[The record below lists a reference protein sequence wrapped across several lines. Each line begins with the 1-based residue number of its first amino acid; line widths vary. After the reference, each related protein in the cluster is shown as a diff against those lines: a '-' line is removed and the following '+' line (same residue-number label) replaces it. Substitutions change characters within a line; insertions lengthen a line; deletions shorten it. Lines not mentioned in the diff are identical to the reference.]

1 MTGVQT
7 CALPILMDLAQI
19 RRRQMDRA
27 LRWAIL
33 LFSGFL
39 VVTQQVYT
47 LGPLVEYDRKINSQ
61 PKPQFEG
68 FAGFLLRRLDD
79 LGLRGLT
86 AAVLLIAA
94 TFIAIKF
101 KTWRPLN
108 LALLSL
114 LSLNLVVGTFKLFLG
129 RTKPRDGFDLLH
141 VGGMSYPSGHASNA
155 VLSWGILAYLIYRYA
170 KVDRY
175 QGRLASAGVVLISL
189 TVCTV
194 SLIRHTHWFSDLL
207 GGLFVG
213 SALLVT
219 VIAIDR
225 YVPSKSQLH

>member
-1 MTGVQT
+1 MEK
-7 CALPILMDLAQI
+7 LAQN

-27 LRWAIL
+27 LRWSLL
-33 LFSGFL
+33 LFVGFL
-39 VVTQQVYT
+39 VVTQQVLT
-47 LGPLVEYDRKINSQ
+47 NGPLVAYDKEINSQ

-68 FAGFLLRRLDD
+68 LAGFILRRLDD

-86 AAVLLIAA
+86 ATVLLIAA
-94 TFIAIKF
+94 SFVAYKF

-108 LALLSL
+108 LAMISL
-114 LSLNLVVGTFKLFLG
+114 LSLNLVVGTFKLILG

-141 VGGMSYPSGHASNA
+141 AGGMSYPSGHASNA

-175 QGRLASAGVVLISL
+175 QGRLATTGVVLISL
-189 TVCTV
+189 TVCVV

-213 SALLVT
+213 SALLVA

>member
-1 MTGVQT
+1 MRTTAQT
-7 CALPILMDLAQI
+7 

-27 LRWAIL
+27 LRWSLL
-33 LFSGFL
+33 LFFGFL
-39 VVTQQVYT
+39 VVTQQVLT
-47 LGPLVEYDRKINSQ
+47 NGPLVSYDKEINSQ

-68 FAGFLLRRLDD
+68 LAGFLLRRLDD

-86 AAVLLIAA
+86 ATVLIIAA
-94 TFIAIKF
+94 SFIAYKF

-108 LALLSL
+108 LAMVSL

-141 VGGMSYPSGHASNA
+141 AGGMSYPSGHASNA

-175 QGRLASAGVVLISL
+175 QGRLASAGVALISL

-207 GGLFVG
+207 GGLFIG
-213 SALLVT
+213 SALLVA

>member
-1 MTGVQT
+1 MQKE
-7 CALPILMDLAQI
+7 LQN
-19 RRRQMDRA
+19 RRKQMDRA
-27 LRWAIL
+27 LRWSLL
-33 LFSGFL
+33 LFTGFL
-39 VVTQQVYT
+39 LVTQQVLT
-47 LGPLVEYDRKINSQ
+47 FGPLVEYDKKINSD

-86 AAVLLIAA
+86 ATVLIIAA
-94 TFIAIKF
+94 SFIAYKF

-108 LALLSL
+108 LAFLSL
-114 LSLNLVVGTFKLFLG
+114 ILLNLVVGTFKLVLG

-141 VGGMSYPSGHASNA
+141 AGGMSYPSGHASNA

-175 QGRLASAGVVLISL
+175 QGRLASAGVVTISL
-189 TVCTV
+189 TVCIV
-194 SLIRHTHWFSDLL
+194 SLIRHTHWFTDLL
-207 GGLFVG
+207 GGLFIG
-213 SALLVT
+213 SALLVA
-219 VIAIDR
+219 VIAVDR

>member
-1 MTGVQT
+1 
-7 CALPILMDLAQI
+7 
-19 RRRQMDRA
+19 MDRA

>member
-1 MTGVQT
+1 MMLV
-7 CALPILMDLAQI
+7 AQN

-27 LRWAIL
+27 LRWAVL

-39 VVTQQVYT
+39 FVTQQVLSY
-47 LGPLVEYDRKINSQ
+47 GPLVEYDKKINRQ

-68 FAGFLLRRLDD
+68 FAGFVLRRLDD
-79 LGLRGLT
+79 LGLRWLT
-86 AAVLLIAA
+86 ATVLLIAA
-94 TFIAIKF
+94 AFIAYKF

-108 LALLSL
+108 LAFLSL
-114 LSLNLVVGTFKLFLG
+114 ISLNLVVGTFKIFLG

>member
-1 MTGVQT
+1 MEK
-7 CALPILMDLAQI
+7 LAQN

-27 LRWAIL
+27 LRWSLL
-33 LFSGFL
+33 LFIGFL
-39 VVTQQVYT
+39 VVTQQVLT
-47 LGPLVEYDRKINSQ
+47 NGPLVAYDKEINSQ
-61 PKPQFEG
+61 SKPQFEG
-68 FAGFLLRRLDD
+68 LAGFILRRLDD
-79 LGLRGLT
+79 LGLRSLT
-86 AAVLLIAA
+86 ATVLLIAA
-94 TFIAIKF
+94 SFIAYKF

-108 LALLSL
+108 LAMISL
-114 LSLNLVVGTFKLFLG
+114 LSLNLVVGAFKIILG

-141 VGGMSYPSGHASNA
+141 AGGMSYPSGPESKA
-155 VLSWGILAYLIYRYA
+155 VFSWGILAYLIYRYA

-175 QGRLASAGVVLISL
+175 QGRLATSGVVLISL
-189 TVCTV
+189 TVCVV

-213 SALLVT
+213 SALLVA

>member
-1 MTGVQT
+1 MQT
-7 CALPILMDLAQI
+7 ETQL
-19 RRRQMDRA
+19 RRKQMDRA
-27 LRWAIL
+27 LRWSLL
-33 LFSGFL
+33 LFTGFL
-39 VVTQQVYT
+39 LVTQQVLT
-47 LGPLVEYDRKINSQ
+47 FGPLVEYDKKINSD

-86 AAVLLIAA
+86 ATVLIIAA
-94 TFIAIKF
+94 SFIAYRF

-108 LALLSL
+108 LAFLSL
-114 LSLNLVVGTFKLFLG
+114 ILLNLVVGTSKLVLG

-141 VGGMSYPSGHASNA
+141 AGGMSYPSGHASNA

-175 QGRLASAGVVLISL
+175 QGRLASAGVVAISL
-189 TVCTV
+189 TVCIV
-194 SLIRHTHWFSDLL
+194 SLIRHTHWFTDLL
-207 GGLFVG
+207 GGLFIG
-213 SALLVT
+213 SALLVA
-219 VIAIDR
+219 VIAVDR

>member
-1 MTGVQT
+1 MQT
-7 CALPILMDLAQI
+7 EIQL
-19 RRRQMDRA
+19 RRKQMDRA
-27 LRWAIL
+27 LRWSLL
-33 LFSGFL
+33 LFTGFL
-39 VVTQQVYT
+39 FVTQQVLT
-47 LGPLVEYDRKINSQ
+47 FGPLVEYDKKINSD

-68 FAGFLLRRLDD
+68 LAGFLLRRLDD

-86 AAVLLIAA
+86 ATVLIIAA
-94 TFIAIKF
+94 SFIAYKF

-108 LALLSL
+108 LAFLSL
-114 LSLNLVVGTFKLFLG
+114 ILLNLVVGISKLFLG

-175 QGRLASAGVVLISL
+175 QGRLASAGVVVISL
-189 TVCTV
+189 TVCVV
-194 SLIRHTHWFSDLL
+194 SLIRHTHWFTDLL

-213 SALLVT
+213 SALLVA
-219 VIAIDR
+219 VSAVDR

>member
-1 MTGVQT
+1 MTAVLDT
-7 CALPILMDLAQI
+7 RRAQ
-19 RRRQMDRA
+19 MVRA
-27 LRWAIL
+27 FRWSAIF
-33 LFSGFL
+33 FSGFL
-39 VVTQQVYT
+39 LITHQV
-47 LGPLVEYDRKINSQ
+47 LINGPLIEIDKWIHDLERPEFSGVS
-61 PKPQFEG
+61 G
-68 FAGFLLRRLDD
+68 FIIRRLDD

-86 AAVLLIAA
+86 ATVLLLAA
-94 TFIAIKF
+94 AFIAYKF

-108 LALLSL
+108 LAFLSL
-114 LSLNLVVGTFKLFLG
+114 LSLNLVVGSVKLLLG

-141 VGGMSYPSGHASNA
+141 AGGMSYPSGHASNA

-189 TVCTV
+189 TVCVV

-219 VIAIDR
+219 IIAIDR

>member
-1 MTGVQT
+1 MEK
-7 CALPILMDLAQI
+7 LAQT

-27 LRWAIL
+27 LRWSLL
-33 LFSGFL
+33 LFVGFL
-39 VVTQQVYT
+39 IVTQQVLT
-47 LGPLVEYDRKINSQ
+47 NGPLVAYDKEINSQ

-68 FAGFLLRRLDD
+68 LAGFILRRLDD
-79 LGLRGLT
+79 LGLRSLT
-86 AAVLLIAA
+86 ATVLLIAA
-94 TFIAIKF
+94 TFIAYKF

-108 LALLSL
+108 LAMISL
-114 LSLNLVVGTFKLFLG
+114 LSLNLVVGTFKIVLG

-141 VGGMSYPSGHASNA
+141 AGGMSYPSGHASNA

-175 QGRLASAGVVLISL
+175 QGRLATAGVVLISL
-189 TVCTV
+189 TVCVV

-213 SALLVT
+213 SALLVA

>member
-1 MTGVQT
+1 
-7 CALPILMDLAQI
+7 MDLAQI

-39 VVTQQVYT
+39 LVTQQVYSY
-47 LGPLVEYDRKINSQ
+47 GPLVEYDRKINSQ

-68 FAGFLLRRLDD
+68 LAGFILRRLDD
-79 LGLRGLT
+79 LGLRWLT
-86 AAVLLIAA
+86 ATVLLIAA
-94 TFIAIKF
+94 AFIAYRF

-114 LSLNLVVGTFKLFLG
+114 LSLNLVVGTFKIFLG

-155 VLSWGILAYLIYRYA
+155 VLSWGVLAYLIYRYA

-175 QGRLASAGVVLISL
+175 QGRLASAGVALISL

>member
-1 MTGVQT
+1 MQT
-7 CALPILMDLAQI
+7 ETQL
-19 RRRQMDRA
+19 RRKQMDRA
-27 LRWAIL
+27 LRWSLL
-33 LFSGFL
+33 LFTGFL
-39 VVTQQVYT
+39 VVTQQVLT
-47 LGPLVEYDRKINSQ
+47 FGPLVEYDKRINSD

-86 AAVLLIAA
+86 ATVLILAA
-94 TFIAIKF
+94 SFIAYKF

-108 LALLSL
+108 LAFLSL
-114 LSLNLVVGTFKLFLG
+114 VLLNLVVGVFKLVLG
-129 RTKPRDGFDLLH
+129 RTKPRDGFDLIH

-175 QGRLASAGVVLISL
+175 QGRLASAGVVTISL
-189 TVCTV
+189 SVCIV
-194 SLIRHTHWFSDLL
+194 SLIRHTHWFTDLL
-207 GGLFVG
+207 GGLFIG
-213 SALLVT
+213 SALLVA
-219 VIAIDR
+219 VIAVDR

>member
-1 MTGVQT
+1 MQT
-7 CALPILMDLAQI
+7 ETQL
-19 RRRQMDRA
+19 RRKQMDRA
-27 LRWAIL
+27 LRWSLL
-33 LFSGFL
+33 LFTGFL
-39 VVTQQVYT
+39 LVTQQVLT
-47 LGPLVEYDRKINSQ
+47 FGPLVEYDKKINSD

-86 AAVLLIAA
+86 AAVLIIAA
-94 TFIAIKF
+94 SFIAYKF

-108 LALLSL
+108 LAFLSL
-114 LSLNLVVGTFKLFLG
+114 ILLNLVVGTFKLFLG

-141 VGGMSYPSGHASNA
+141 AGGMSYPSGHASNA

-175 QGRLASAGVVLISL
+175 QGRLASAGVVAISL
-189 TVCTV
+189 TVCVV
-194 SLIRHTHWFSDLL
+194 SLIRHTHWFTDLL
-207 GGLFVG
+207 GGLFIG
-213 SALLVT
+213 SALLVA
-219 VIAIDR
+219 VIAVDR

>member
-1 MTGVQT
+1 M
-7 CALPILMDLAQI
+7 MDLAQI

-86 AAVLLIAA
+86 AVVLLIAA

>member
-1 MTGVQT
+1 MRTPAQT
-7 CALPILMDLAQI
+7 

-27 LRWAIL
+27 LRWSLL
-33 LFSGFL
+33 LFFGFL
-39 VVTQQVYT
+39 VVTQQVLT
-47 LGPLVEYDRKINSQ
+47 NGPLVSYDKEINSQ

-68 FAGFLLRRLDD
+68 LAGFILRRLDD

-86 AAVLLIAA
+86 AAVLIIAA
-94 TFIAIKF
+94 SFIAYKF

-108 LALLSL
+108 LAMVSL

-141 VGGMSYPSGHASNA
+141 AGGMSYPSGHASNA

-175 QGRLASAGVVLISL
+175 QGRLASAGVALISL

-207 GGLFVG
+207 GGLFIG
-213 SALLVT
+213 SALLVA

>member
-1 MTGVQT
+1 M
-7 CALPILMDLAQI
+7 MELAQI

-39 VVTQQVYT
+39 LVTQQVFTY
-47 LGPLVEYDRKINSQ
+47 GPLVEYDKRINSQ

-68 FAGFLLRRLDD
+68 LAGFILRRLDD
-79 LGLRGLT
+79 LGLRWLT
-86 AAVLLIAA
+86 ATVLLIAA
-94 TFIAIKF
+94 SFIAYKF

-114 LSLNLVVGTFKLFLG
+114 LSLNLVVGTFKIFLG

-175 QGRLASAGVVLISL
+175 QGRLASAGVALISL

>member
-1 MTGVQT
+1 MK
-7 CALPILMDLAQI
+7 DLAQN
-19 RRRQMDRA
+19 RRRQMNRA
-27 LRWAIL
+27 LRWAL
-33 LFSGFL
+33 ALFAGFL

-47 LGPLVEYDRKINSQ
+47 YGPLVAYDKEINSQ

-68 FAGFLLRRLDD
+68 FSGFILLRLDD
-79 LGLRGLT
+79 LGARWLT
-86 AAVLLIAA
+86 SLVLLISAA
-94 TFIAIKF
+94 FIAYKF
-101 KTWRPLN
+101 KTKRPLI
-108 LALLSL
+108 LAAISL
-114 LSLNLVVGTFKLFLG
+114 LLLHLIVGAVKLLLG

-141 VGGMSYPSGHASNA
+141 AGGMAYPSGHASNV
-155 VLSWGILAYLIYRYA
+155 VLGWGLLAYLIYRYA

-175 QGRLASAGVVLISL
+175 QGRLASAAVVLISVV
-189 TVCTV
+189 VCAV
-194 SLIRHTHWFSDLL
+194 SLIRHTHWFTDLL

>member
-1 MTGVQT
+1 
-7 CALPILMDLAQI
+7 MDKQAQI

-27 LRWAIL
+27 LRWSLL
-33 LFSGFL
+33 LFFGFL
-39 VVTQQVYT
+39 VVTQQVLT
-47 LGPLVEYDRKINSQ
+47 NGPLVSYDKEINSQ

-68 FAGFLLRRLDD
+68 LAGFILRRLDD

-86 AAVLLIAA
+86 AVVLLFAA
-94 TFIAIKF
+94 SFISYKF

-108 LALLSL
+108 LAMISL
-114 LSLNLVVGTFKLFLG
+114 LSLNLVVGTFKVVLG

-141 VGGMSYPSGHASNA
+141 AGGMSYPSGHASNA

-189 TVCTV
+189 TVCVV

-213 SALLVT
+213 SALLVA